1 MNDTPTTPCHSRALQ
16 RAALLAASCAVG
28 MIGADE
34 LPMLS
39 YLPMMDPTLS
49 YGYGPRGGTRSRGKV
64 RDTKAAPKARKRE
77 RRSPRHTQ
85 RRRR

>member
-1 MNDTPTTPCHSRALQ
+1 MNPTPTAHYHSRSLQ

-28 MIGADE
+28 MIGGDE
-34 LPMLS
+34 LPMLP

-64 RDTKAAPKARKRE
+64 RDTKAASKPRRKE
-77 RRSPRHTQ
+77 RRSARHTQ
-85 RRRR
+85 RRRK